1 MKGLI
6 RFLYEVG
13 HLKNVPRAGW
23 TVMGIASPESVAEH
37 SYRTTIIGYVLAHLE
52 QADVEKTVLMC
63 LFHDVHEARLT
74 DLHRLARK
82 YVDWQPVETKAIAHV
97 LKRLPDSIA
106 DHVGGAL
113 AEFNRVETL
122 EARIAKDADRLEF
135 IFQAVEYQA
144 RGHGDLGTWIEQ
156 NRQDLRTASARKLAE
171 ECLEQDLHCWWNELD
186 AAA

>member
-1 MKGLI
+1 MNGLI

-82 YVDWQPVETKAIAHV
+82 YVDWVPAETKAIAHM
-97 LKRLPDSIA
+97 LKRLPDSIS
-106 DHVGGAL
+106 DHIGGAL
-113 AEFNRVETL
+113 AEYMRVDTL
-122 EARIAKDADRLEF
+122 EAQIAKDADRLEF

-171 ECLEQDLHCWWNELD
+171 DCLEKNLHCWWNELD
-186 AAA
+186 ATD

>member
-1 MKGLI
+1 MCPHQRNHEATSRNQMKPVI
-6 RFLYEVG
+6 Q
-13 HLKNVPRAGW
+13 
-23 TVMGIASPESVAEH
+23 IAAPESVAEH
-37 SYRTTIIGYVLAHLE
+37 SYRTTVIGYILAHLE

-82 YVDWQPVETKAIAHV
+82 YVDWETAETKALSHV
-97 LKRLPDSIA
+97 LKRLPGAIS
-106 DHVGGAL
+106 DHVGGVL
-113 AEFNRVETL
+113 AEFNRVDTL

-156 NRQDLRTASARKLAE
+156 NRHDLRTASAQKMAQ
-171 ECLEQDLHCWWNELD
+171 ECLEKDLHCWWNELD
-186 AAA
+186 AAE